1 MIPARLL
8 IFGLILF
15 LPGAL
20 IGCKSAPEKVGDQE
34 VFFPGAEELSQGPVF
49 KQSRFNVYIV
59 YRPQVQYK
67 DFNGVFDIAPG
78 SARIVRKFWKE
89 KFNELTRPGH
99 YGEFFIEFFDY
110 ASSLAQT
117 YPTDSRNKEL
127 MLDSLEKSFHSFC
140 MALNAAE
147 PYVAFQKEQQRIYG
161 D

>member
-1 MIPARLL
+1 MMLAR
-8 IFGLILF
+8 LILF
-15 LPGAL
+15 GVIVVASAAV
-20 IGCKSAPEKVGDQE
+20 IGCESAPEIKGGQE
-34 VFFPGAEELSQGPVF
+34 VFKPGSEELNEGPVF

-78 SARIVRKFWKE
+78 SARIVRSFWKE
-89 KFNELTRPGH
+89 KFNELTRPNH

-117 YPTDSRNKEL
+117 HPSDSREKEL

-140 MALNAAE
+140 MALDADEA
-147 PYVAFQKEQQRIYG
+147 YVAFQKEQQKIYG

>member
-1 MIPARLL
+1 MLARYGVFFTFLVV
-8 IFGLILF
+8 FTGLC
-15 LPGAL
+15 
-20 IGCKSAPEKVGDQE
+20 GCGTPPEKMGGQE
-34 VFFPGAEELSQGPVF
+34 MLSPDDPQLQQGPVF
-49 KQSRFNVYIV
+49 KQSRFNVYVV
-59 YRPQVQYK
+59 YRPQVQYR
-67 DFNGVFDIAPG
+67 DFNGVFDITPG

-117 YPTDSRNKEL
+117 YPVDSREKEL

-147 PYVAFQKEQQRIYG
+147 AYTAFQNEQQRIYG